1 MATSTR
7 GIYSSLNRGV
17 TVGVSRPG
25 VAVAAPCCCPACT
38 GLQCLDRTRFFAGQL
53 LSEADLNNE
62 QSYWLAK
69 SRLHNRYLNGW
80 GVVCGMQVTCGECDG
95 WVTVHSGYA
104 IDPCGNDIIICEDQ
118 NFNVAQAIQQC
129 CAPASTNTPNCTPL
143 RYNPS
148 PTCKDARQEWCITV
162 QYQEQPSR
170 LITPLTPATSQ
181 SSQACSCG
189 CGCNGESLS
198 TKGKRDLA
206 SNLTTAGSCKT
217 TTSSKPSTSVRNTTP
232 AGACEPTRIV
242 EGFAFGVVPASEVAA
257 ALEAGNPNSLTAQL
271 QLCILE
277 LTSVISQAPQLNDN
291 TTPLNAYQAT
301 CNYLAQVTQILI
313 GAENITQCVILDR
326 LSAIKVQ
333 SGNEVGYYTGLIA
346 ELKLVAIEAYLN
358 CICYSL
364 IPPCPSPACD
374 DRIVLAC
381 VTVVNGKVVNICHY
395 PGRKQLITL
404 QTLGYW
410 LGPLGLDK
418 LGTALSEFFSRLCC
432 GTSREFASNV
442 NFASDAYYTESLK
455 TSGFSSGADVN
466 RIASHFMAQNM
477 GATVLN
483 AISPGTRAV
492 DLRPL
497 VSQPAERVRSQLL
510 EQGFKSVTTQAVDE
524 DPAWTADAVSNST
537 LFAPAAVSAGQPLT
551 IYTKGNVAVGFDV
564 VDPTTAKLQDLQ
576 NQIIALQNQFGARTS
591 PIDAAPPSTTPQ

>member
-1 MATSTR
+1 MATFTR
-7 GIYSSLNRGV
+7 GIYSSFNRGV

-25 VAVAAPCCCPACT
+25 MSVAAQCCCPACT

-69 SRLHNRYLNGW
+69 NRLHNRYLNGW

-104 IDPCGNDIIICEDQ
+104 IDPCGNDIIVCKDQ
-118 NFNVAQAIQQC
+118 NFNVGQAIQQC
-129 CAPASTNTPNCTPL
+129 CAPASSATPNCTPL

-170 LITPLTPATSQ
+170 LVTPLTPATSQ
-181 SSQACSCG
+181 SSHACSCG
-189 CGCNGESLS
+189 CGCNSSSPSNKGNKNS
-198 TKGKRDLA
+198 TN
-206 SNLTTAGSCKT
+206 NLTTAGSCKSSP
-217 TTSSKPSTSVRNTTP
+217 SSKPSTPARTTSP
-232 AGACEPTRIV
+232 AGTCEPTRIV
-242 EGFAFGVVPASEVAA
+242 EGFTFGVVPASEVAA
-257 ALEAGNPNSLTAQL
+257 ALEAGNPNSLTTQL

-277 LTSVISQAPQLNDN
+277 LTSVISQAPQLDN
-291 TTPLNAYQAT
+291 NTSPQNAYQAA
-301 CNYLAQVTQILI
+301 CNYLHQLTQILY
-313 GAENITQCVILDR
+313 GAANITQCTILDR

-333 SGNEVGYYTGLIA
+333 PGNEVGYYIGLVA
-346 ELKLVAIEAYLN
+346 ELKLIAIEAYLN
-358 CICYSL
+358 CVCYSL
-364 IPPCPSPACD
+364 IPPCPEPACD

-381 VTVVNGKVVNICHY
+381 VTMVNGKIVNICHY

-418 LGTALSEFFSRLCC
+418 LGMSLSEFFSRLCC
-432 GTSREFASNV
+432 GTSREFAANPNV
-442 NFASDAYYTESLK
+442 TNDAYYTESIK
-455 TSGFSSGADVN
+455 TSGFSNAADVN
-466 RIASHFMAQNM
+466 RIAAHFVAQNM

-483 AISPGTRAV
+483 AISPGARAV
-492 DLRPL
+492 DLRPM
-497 VSQPAERVRSQLL
+497 VSQPTEKVKSQLL
-510 EQGFKSVTTQAVDE
+510 EQGFKSVTMQAVDD
-524 DPAWTADAVSNST
+524 DPAWTADAVGNSA

-551 IYTKGNVAVGFDV
+551 IYTKGDVAVGFDV
-564 VDPTTAKLQDLQ
+564 VDPTTAKLHDLQ
-576 NQIIALQNQFGARTS
+576 SQITALQNQLGARS
-591 PIDAAPPSTTPQ
+591 SVNNAVPPNTTPR